1 MVRVTGGPDA
11 VRRAAGRPAGLL
23 LVAAAAAWVWLV
35 TGWGGMPAMPGTMGL
50 GLPAFLALWTLMTAA
65 MMLPATAFVA
75 ALYARTIP
83 TRRAS
88 RMTVFTVA
96 YLLVWAAAG
105 LPAYGLAVGLGRV
118 ADLPSE
124 VGTAVAAAVFAVN
137 GVYQLTPLKDRCLAR
152 CRSPIG
158 LMLRYTSYPGPT
170 RDLRAGAHH
179 GAFCLGCC
187 WSLMVLLAAFGVM
200 NLWAMVV
207 LAFVITVEK
216 LAPAG
221 RLVARAVGVAS
232 IALAV
237 AVIWLPSLAPGLTG
251 GGMDGM

>member
-1 MVRVTGGPDA
+1 MTGGP
-11 VRRAAGRPAGLL
+11 VTGRRRAGPAGLL
-23 LVAAAAAWVWLV
+23 LVAAAAAWVWAV
-35 TGWGGMPAMPGTMGL
+35 TRWGGMQAMPGTMGL
-50 GLPAFLALWTLMTAA
+50 GLSAFLAVWTLMMAA
-65 MMLPATAFVA
+65 MMLPATAPVA
-75 ALYARTIP
+75 ALYARTM
-83 TRRAS
+83 TVHRAP
-88 RMTVFTVA
+88 RMVVFTVA

-105 LPAYGLAVGLGRV
+105 LPAYALAVGLGR
-118 ADLPSE
+118 AANLPAAT
-124 VGTAVAAAVFAVN
+124 GTTVAAAVFAVS

-158 LMLRYTSYPGPT
+158 LMLRYASYPGPS

-187 WSLMVLLAAFGVM
+187 WSLMVLLAVFGLM

-207 LAFVITVEK
+207 LAAVITAEK

-221 RLVARAVGVAS
+221 RLVARTVGIAS

-237 AVIWLPSLAPGLTG
+237 AVFWVPTLAPGLTG
-251 GGMDGM
+251 GGMAGM

>member
-1 MVRVTGGPDA
+1 MSGGPA
-11 VRRAAGRPAGLL
+11 VAGRRTGPAGLL
-23 LVAAAAAWVWLV
+23 LVAAAAAWVWV
-35 TGWGGMPAMPGTMGL
+35 VARGGDMPAVPGTMGL
-50 GLPAFLALWTLMTAA
+50 GPLPFLAVWTLMTAA
-65 MMLPATAFVA
+65 MMLPATAPVA
-75 ALYARTIP
+75 ALYARTL
-83 TRRAS
+83 TAHRAS
-88 RMTVFTVA
+88 HMAVFTLA

-105 LPAYGLAVGLGRV
+105 LPAYALAAGLGRAANLPV
-118 ADLPSE
+118 AA
-124 VGTAVAAAVFAVN
+124 GTVVAAAVFALS

-158 LMLRYTSYPGPT
+158 LMLRYASYPGT
-170 RDLRAGAHH
+170 ARDLRAGAHH

-207 LAFVITVEK
+207 LTAVITVEK

-221 RLVARAVGVAS
+221 RVVARAVGVTS

-237 AVIWLPSLAPGLTG
+237 AVFWVPDLAPGLTG
-251 GGMDGM
+251 GGMTGM

>member
-1 MVRVTGGPDA
+1 MTGRPVT
-11 VRRAAGRPAGLL
+11 VRRRAGPAGLL
-23 LVAAAAAWVWLV
+23 LVAAAAAWVWVV
-35 TGWGGMPAMPGTMGL
+35 TRWDGTQAMPGTMGL
-50 GLPAFLALWTLMTAA
+50 GLPAFLAVWTLMTAA
-65 MMLPATAFVA
+65 MMLPATAPVA
-75 ALYARTIP
+75 ALYARTITVHRVP
-83 TRRAS
+83 
-88 RMTVFTVA
+88 RMVVFTVA

-118 ADLPSE
+118 ASLPAAT
-124 VGTAVAAAVFAVN
+124 GTAVAAAVFAIS

-152 CRSPIG
+152 CRSPLG
-158 LMLRYTSYPGPT
+158 LMLRYASYSGPS
-170 RDLRAGAHH
+170 RDLRVGVHH

-207 LAFVITVEK
+207 LTAVITTEK

-221 RLVARAVGVAS
+221 PLVARVVGISS

-237 AVIWLPSLAPGLTG
+237 AVFWFPALAPGLTG
-251 GGMDGM
+251 GGMAGM

>member
-1 MVRVTGGPDA
+1 MTGGPDA
-11 VRRAAGRPAGLL
+11 VRRGAGRPAGLL

-35 TGWGGMPAMPGTMGL
+35 TRWGGMSAMPGTMGL
-50 GLPAFLALWTLMTAA
+50 GLPAFLAVWTLMMAA

-75 ALYARTIP
+75 ALYARTI
-83 TRRAS
+83 TVHRAS
-88 RMTVFTVA
+88 RMVVFTVA

-105 LPAYGLAVGLGRV
+105 LPGYGLAVALGRAASLPAV
-118 ADLPSE
+118 A
-124 VGTAVAAAVFAVN
+124 GTAVAAALFALN

-158 LMLRYTSYPGPT
+158 LMLRYASYPGPS

-187 WSLMVLLAAFGVM
+187 WSLMVLLAAFGAM
-200 NLWAMVV
+200 NLWAMVA
-207 LAFVITVEK
+207 LASVITVEK
-216 LAPAG
+216 LAPLG

-237 AVIWLPSLAPGLTG
+237 AVFWVPALALGLTG
-251 GGMDGM
+251 ADMTGM

>member
-1 MVRVTGGPDA
+1 MTDGPVTGR
-11 VRRAAGRPAGLL
+11 RRASSAGLL
-23 LVAAAAAWVWLV
+23 LVAAAITWGWVV
-35 TGWGGMPAMPGTMGL
+35 VRWGGMRATTGTMGL
-50 GLPAFLALWTLMTAA
+50 GLPAFLVVWTLMMAA
-65 MMLPATAFVA
+65 MMLPSTAPVA
-75 ALYARTIP
+75 ALYARTI
-83 TRRAS
+83 TEHRSRRMAA
-88 RMTVFTVA
+88 FTVA
-96 YLLVWAAAG
+96 YLLVWATAG
-105 LPAYGLAVGLGRV
+105 LPAYALAVGLGR
-118 ADLPSE
+118 AATLPAAA
-124 VGTAVAAAVFAVN
+124 GTAVAAAVYAVS

-158 LMLRYTSYPGPT
+158 LMLRYASYPRPS

-187 WSLMVLLAAFGVM
+187 WSLMLLLAAFGLM

-207 LAFVITVEK
+207 LAVVITAEK

-237 AVIWLPSLAPGLTG
+237 AVFWVPALAPGLADG
-251 GGMDGM
+251 GAIGM

>member
-1 MVRVTGGPDA
+1 MTGRPVT
-11 VRRAAGRPAGLL
+11 VRRRAGPAGLL
-23 LVAAAAAWVWLV
+23 LVAAAAAWVWVV
-35 TGWGGMPAMPGTMGL
+35 TRWDGTQAMPGTMGL
-50 GLPAFLALWTLMTAA
+50 GLPAFLAVWTLMTAA
-65 MMLPATAFVA
+65 MMLPATAPVA
-75 ALYARTIP
+75 ALYARTI
-83 TRRAS
+83 TVHRAP
-88 RMTVFTVA
+88 RMVVFTVA

-118 ADLPSE
+118 ASLPAAT
-124 VGTAVAAAVFAVN
+124 GTAVAAAVFAIS

-152 CRSPIG
+152 CRSPLG
-158 LMLRYTSYPGPT
+158 LMLRYASYSGPS
-170 RDLRAGAHH
+170 RDLRVGVHH

-207 LAFVITVEK
+207 LTAVITTEK

-221 RLVARAVGVAS
+221 PLVARVVGISS

-237 AVIWLPSLAPGLTG
+237 AVFWFPALAPGLTG
-251 GGMDGM
+251 GGMAGM

>member
-1 MVRVTGGPDA
+1 MT
-11 VRRAAGRPAGLL
+11 GRPAIVRGGAGPAGPL
-23 LVAAAAAWVWLV
+23 LVAAAAAWVW
-35 TGWGGMPAMPGTMGL
+35 TATRWGGMQAMPGTMGL
-50 GLPAFLALWTLMTAA
+50 GLPAFLAVWTLMTAA
-65 MMLPATAFVA
+65 MMLPATAPVA
-75 ALYARTIP
+75 SLYARTV
-83 TRRAS
+83 TLHRAA
-88 RMTVFTVA
+88 RMVVFTVA

-105 LPAYGLAVGLGRV
+105 LPAYGLAAGLGRV
-118 ADLPSE
+118 VGLPALA
-124 VGTAVAAAVFAVN
+124 GTAVAAAVFAVN

-158 LMLRYTSYPGPT
+158 LMMRYASYPGRT

-207 LAFVITVEK
+207 LTAVITMEK

-221 RLVARAVGVAS
+221 RLVARAVGIAS
-232 IALAV
+232 LTLAV
-237 AVIWLPSLAPGLTG
+237 AVFWVPALAPGLTG
-251 GGMDGM
+251 GGTSGM

>member
-1 MVRVTGGPDA
+1 MVRVTGGP
-11 VRRAAGRPAGLL
+11 VTGRRRARPAGLL
-23 LVAAAAAWVWLV
+23 LVAAAAWVWVV
-35 TGWGGMPAMPGTMGL
+35 TRWGGVQAMPGTMGL
-50 GLPAFLALWTLMTAA
+50 GLPAFLAVWTLMMAA
-65 MMLPATAFVA
+65 MMLPATASVA
-75 ALYARTIP
+75 ALYARTI
-83 TRRAS
+83 TVHRAP
-88 RMTVFTVA
+88 RMVVFTVA

-105 LPAYGLAVGLGRV
+105 LPAYALAAGLGRV
-118 ADLPSE
+118 ASLPAAT
-124 VGTAVAAAVFAVN
+124 GTAVAAAVFAVS

-158 LMLRYTSYPGPT
+158 LMLRYASYPGPS

-187 WSLMVLLAAFGVM
+187 WSLMVLLAVFGLM

-207 LAFVITVEK
+207 LAAVITAEK

-237 AVIWLPSLAPGLTG
+237 AVFWAPALAPGLTG
-251 GGMDGM
+251 GGMAGM

>member
-1 MVRVTGGPDA
+1 MTGRPVA
-11 VRRAAGRPAGLL
+11 VRRGAGPAGLL
-23 LVAAAAAWVWLV
+23 LVAAAAAWVWV
-35 TGWGGMPAMPGTMGL
+35 VARWGGMQTMPGTMGL
-50 GLPAFLALWTLMTAA
+50 GLPSFLAVWTLMMAA
-65 MMLPATAFVA
+65 MMLPATAPVG
-75 ALYARTIP
+75 ALYARTI
-83 TRRAS
+83 TLHRAP
-88 RMTVFTVA
+88 RMAVFTVA

-105 LPAYGLAVGLGRV
+105 LPAYGLAAGLGRAAGLPAV
-118 ADLPSE
+118 A
-124 VGTAVAAAVFAVN
+124 GTAVAAAVFAAN

-158 LMLRYTSYPGPT
+158 LMLRYASYPGPS

-207 LAFVITVEK
+207 LTAVITAEK

-232 IALAV
+232 IALAG
-237 AVIWLPSLAPGLTG
+237 AVFWVPALAPGLTG
-251 GGMDGM
+251 GGMAGM

>member
-1 MVRVTGGPDA
+1 MTDGPVTGR
-11 VRRAAGRPAGLL
+11 RRARPAGLL
-23 LVAAAAAWVWLV
+23 LVAAAIAWIWMA
-35 TGWGGMPAMPGTMGL
+35 TRWGGMQATVGTMGL
-50 GLPAFLALWTLMTAA
+50 GLPAFLVVWTLMMAA
-65 MMLPATAFVA
+65 MMLPSTAPVA
-75 ALYARTIP
+75 GLYARTI
-83 TRRAS
+83 TVHRSRRMVA
-88 RMTVFTVA
+88 FTVA
-96 YLLVWAAAG
+96 YLLVWATAG
-105 LPAYGLAVGLGRV
+105 LPAYALAVGLGRT
-118 ADLPSE
+118 ATLPAAA
-124 VGTAVAAAVFAVN
+124 GTAVAAVVFAVS

-158 LMLRYTSYPGPT
+158 LMLRYASYPGPS

-187 WSLMVLLAAFGVM
+187 WSLMLLLTAFGLM

-207 LAFVITVEK
+207 LAAVITAEK

-237 AVIWLPSLAPGLTG
+237 AVFWVPALAPGLTG
-251 GGMDGM
+251 GGMSGM